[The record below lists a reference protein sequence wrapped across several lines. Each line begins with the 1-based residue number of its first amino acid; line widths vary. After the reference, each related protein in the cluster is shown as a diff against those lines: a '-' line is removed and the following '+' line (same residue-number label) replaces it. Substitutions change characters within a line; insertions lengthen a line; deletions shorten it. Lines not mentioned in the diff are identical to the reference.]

1 MIGERTLFK
10 HLNRMMAIM
19 LTLLI
24 GACSSAGGIQTPAN
38 DASAS
43 HEDSKKSMER
53 QCLPLEIKGSQI
65 SYNGRRL
72 VLGGTIEEWISIL
85 GKNYRA
91 SKGNPHSSYT
101 WDGIG
106 IYLFETKGFAI
117 NFTVQISPREESQ
130 DHLFTTRPDGSPAV
144 KVPNNRPIN
153 TFCGKLLIDG
163 ADINSESTIA
173 TINSKKQGNKFHKA
187 YLPDL
192 FSGVTPSPENFYLKI
207 DTNGPGIFSSIH
219 SFVMYKPSY

>member
-1 MIGERTLFK
+1 MFK

-19 LTLLI
+19 LTFLI
-24 GACSSAGGIQTPAN
+24 CACSSASDIRTPAKN
-38 DASAS
+38 TSAS
-43 HEDSKKSMER
+43 HEYSKKTIAR

-72 VLGGTIEEWISIL
+72 FLGGKIEDWISIL
-85 GKNYRA
+85 GNDYR
-91 SKGNPHSSYT
+91 SRIESPNSSYT

-106 IYLFETKGFAI
+106 IYVLETKGI
-117 NFTVQISPREESQ
+117 VDNFTVQVSPREESQ

-153 TFCGKLLIDG
+153 TFCGKFLIDG